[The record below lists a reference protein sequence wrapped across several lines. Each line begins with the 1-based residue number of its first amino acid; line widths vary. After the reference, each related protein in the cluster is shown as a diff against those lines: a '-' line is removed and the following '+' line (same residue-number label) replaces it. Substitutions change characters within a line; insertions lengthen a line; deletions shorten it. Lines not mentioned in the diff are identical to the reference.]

1 MTAEPTSLVLACA
14 TIAAVIIAISIAALA
29 ADCFCWFR
37 QMREK
42 SARFKGRD
50 LMHNEPAVQDLI
62 RRAVAADRSLRS
74 RKGWQT
80 RKEAA
85 KAQQDRDIQTL
96 LAMPT
101 EARDDHR

>member
-1 MTAEPTSLVLACA
+1 MTAEPTNLVTAAA
-14 TIAAVIIAISIAALA
+14 TIAAVIIAISIAALGM
-29 ADCFCWFR
+29 DCFCWFR
-37 QMREK
+37 QMRDK
-42 SARFKGRD
+42 AARFKGRD
-50 LMHNEPAVQDLI
+50 LMRNDPDLQDLI

-85 KAQQDRDIQTL
+85 KAQQDRDIQAL

-101 EARDDHR
+101 DSEVRR